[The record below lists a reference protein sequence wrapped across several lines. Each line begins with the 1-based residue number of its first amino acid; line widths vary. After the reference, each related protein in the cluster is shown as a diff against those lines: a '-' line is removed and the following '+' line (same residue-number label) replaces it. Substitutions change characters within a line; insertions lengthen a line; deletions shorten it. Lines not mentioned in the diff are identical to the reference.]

1 MSVILLFQTFLSC
14 FRCSVLHLY
23 STFSASWA
31 SAVFY
36 GGLTATILHL
46 PAFRTSTIVTCRR
59 RLLLCRRSC
68 LPSPSGSAGHVL
80 WRSGV
85 RAFTLVC
92 VRRVNCATSVLL
104 PASVWCKA
112 SSTFHPDSVVTLRWC
127 TFAVHK
133 GNTFFCTTW
142 APVLCYIDL
151 LYSLCGA
158 DISCFISVLYREHS
172 GKFIHD
178 SSRNLDF
185 VTLFVFFLLS
195 WTLTF
200 WINIRRLYAS
210 KDIVL
215 CGTVWELFCCL
226 NATEQWYELIMCQYC
241 G

>member
-85 RAFTLVC
+85 RSRWCVFAVWIVPLLCSCQRQCGARQVPRFILIPLSPCGDAHSLCIKVTLSSARLERQC
-92 VRRVNCATSVLL
+92 CAISICYTPCAV
-104 PASVWCKA
+104 PI
-112 SSTFHPDSVVTLRWC
+112 SVVSFRFYTVNILENSYMILR
-127 TFAVHK
+127 
-133 GNTFFCTTW
+133 G
-142 APVLCYIDL
+142 I
-151 LYSLCGA
+151 
-158 DISCFISVLYREHS
+158 
-172 GKFIHD
+172 
-178 SSRNLDF
+178 
-185 VTLFVFFLLS
+185 
-195 WTLTF
+195 
-200 WINIRRLYAS
+200 
-210 KDIVL
+210 
-215 CGTVWELFCCL
+215 
-226 NATEQWYELIMCQYC
+226 
-241 G
+241 